1 MIIIFILAN
10 MLTFWLG
17 YKFGSRVKK
26 IKLNQNKY

>member
-10 MLTFWLG
+10 MLMFWLG

-26 IKLNQNKY
+26 IRLNQNKY